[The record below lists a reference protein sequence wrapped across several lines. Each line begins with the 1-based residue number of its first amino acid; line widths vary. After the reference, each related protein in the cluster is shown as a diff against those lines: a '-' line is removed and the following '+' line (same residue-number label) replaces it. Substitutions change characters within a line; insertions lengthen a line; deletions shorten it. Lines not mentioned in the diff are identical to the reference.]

1 MSGDPETHAVD
12 IGGLR
17 RRLPLFQV
25 APGVRIAFLNILG
38 DTEVVRAAS
47 KALAGRLPEAAEV
60 LMTAE
65 VKSIPLAYQLSVD
78 TGLPYVVAR
87 KTRKPY
93 MGNALCEEVLSITT
107 GRPQTL
113 WLDEKDLSVLRGK
126 KVVIVDDVISTG
138 STLEG
143 MRRLVSRAGGTTI
156 AEAAIFT
163 EGNDPLKWGS
173 IIALGNLPVFLD
185 GHD

>member
-1 MSGDPETHAVD
+1 MSGEPESHVVD

-17 RRLPLFQV
+17 RFLPLFEV

-47 KALAGRLPEAAEV
+47 KALAKRLPVGAEV
-60 LMTAE
+60 LITAE

-78 TGLPYVVAR
+78 TGLPWVVAR

-93 MGNALCEEVLSITT
+93 MGDALCEEVLSITT
-107 GRPQTL
+107 GKPQTL
-113 WLDEKDLSVLRGK
+113 WLDEKDLSLMHGK

-138 STLEG
+138 GTLEG
-143 MRRLVSRAGGTTI
+143 LRRLVSRAGATVI

-163 EGNDPLKWGS
+163 EGNDPLKWQD
-173 IIALGNLPVFLD
+173 IIALGNLPVFLNGRD
-185 GHD
+185 